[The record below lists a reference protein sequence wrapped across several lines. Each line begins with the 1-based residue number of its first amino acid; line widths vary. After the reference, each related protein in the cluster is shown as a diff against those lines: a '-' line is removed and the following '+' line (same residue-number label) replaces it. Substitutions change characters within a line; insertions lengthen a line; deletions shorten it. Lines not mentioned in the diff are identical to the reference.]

1 MPVLIRRLDVCKARI
16 PVADAMG
23 AHCQRSWQVAKEFA
37 ANNVCVPGAA
47 STVQKGLSETLSAVL
62 VRQPVDDDAG
72 VLAVEPPSSELH
84 RHRYVSAARHCT
96 QPDKLVLRRRMPRRS
111 CCRDRVKPELHAAVS
126 CAGRSS
132 LLDSPD
138 MRREVSDYSSGDL

>member
-1 MPVLIRRLDVCKARI
+1 MPVLIRRLDVRKAR
-16 PVADAMG
+16 VAVAYAMG
-23 AHCQRSWQVAKEFA
+23 AHCQLSRQVAKEFA
-37 ANNVCVPGAA
+37 ANDVRVSGAA
-47 STVQKGLSETLSAVL
+47 STVQKGLRETLSAVL

-72 VLAVEPPSSELH
+72 VLAVETPSSELH
-84 RHRYVSAARHCT
+84 RYRDVAAAGHCT

-111 CCRDRVKPELHAAVS
+111 CCRDRVKPELHAAVR

-138 MRREVSDYSSGDL
+138 VRREVSE